1 MLYNA
6 ANPSLSCLSS
16 DSILYLNPMTTAQAT
31 PTDLVAERIIARI
44 APVVRAKQHQVAAAI
59 GLFDAG
65 NTMPFIARYRKEVTG
80 GLDEAQLAAI
90 SEQLAAWRALEQRR
104 ATGLPQNHSPAQ
116 PAPRPPRP

>member
-80 GLDEAQLAAI
+80 GLDEAQLAGI
-90 SEQLAAWRALEQRR
+90 SEQLAAWRALEERR
-104 ATGLPQNHSPAQ
+104 GTVLAEIESQGKLTPSL
-116 PAPRPPRP
+116 RE